1 MDGSTLRSYMKTTDA
16 SGQAVSYAYDT
27 AGRII
32 RVEGRANVGFSEADV
47 IERYTYEK
55 DRLVKIRHHGCDYTF
70 AYDGFG
76 NGTEVAVAGTKIISH
91 SYGEKNG
98 LLTKSIWGNGWE
110 ISYSY
115 DSMDRLTGVTAKK
128 DKTSYPLYTQTYD
141 RQGRLCR
148 YVDKQETGRSCS
160 YGYDLTGR
168 LCEAVF
174 DDGTAYRYTFD
185 ANDCLTKEKH
195 TTSAGSREVTRTYDA
210 DSRETS
216 VACGTAKVEKVFD
229 KLGRLS
235 SIKRNGGKHVTTF
248 TYVTAPDGGATGRVA
263 SIKNGSETITY
274 GYDARGYVTSETKG
288 GKTHRYYYDAKG
300 QLVREEDPV
309 QGKTFLYSYD
319 TGGAMAE
326 IRAYALTD
334 AKDLTDLTYDKKSF
348 ARGGAWTDQMMSV
361 DGRACVYD
369 AVGNLL
375 TDGKRTYIWQM
386 GSQLA
391 KVTGEG
397 LEASYK
403 YDASGI
409 RTSKTVNGVKTEYL
423 TAGSR
428 ILAEKK
434 NGTWQHYLYD
444 GDGQLTA
451 MTYKGKDYYF
461 VRDNLRVITSL
472 VDSDGKTVVNYS
484 YNSWG
489 KLLGIT
495 GSMAESLGEDN
506 PYRYKGYYYDEETGM
521 YYLKSRYYDPEICRF
536 NSADAATVM
545 IDLPMS
551 LADKNLYA
559 YCDNDPVNKKDESGE
574 LSEYVAM
581 GIIGA
586 VSNVGLSYLTAQF
599 LGQDY
604 GWKNVL
610 EDAVSGALGAI
621 PVLSMFFKEEE
632 TIKKA
637 RTVLTGIKALWFYM
651 EGRKAGYSTE
661 KSILYSGATLLLE
674 TPDFSGMETPK
685 VKEDLLKKLGL
696 NVAYDVGFSFTRT
709 GVNAAFDV
717 PSGSKTSK
725 KSRAQSSSKVTPPA
739 NSGYK
744 KGKVPIMPIESPIE
758 YIINRSHL

>member
-1 MDGSTLRSYMKTTDA
+1 MK
-16 SGQAVSYAYDT
+16 
-27 AGRII
+27 
-32 RVEGRANVGFSEADV
+32 
-47 IERYTYEK
+47 
-55 DRLVKIRHHGCDYTF
+55 
-70 AYDGFG
+70 
-76 NGTEVAVAGTKIISH
+76 
-91 SYGEKNG
+91 KNG

-115 DSMDRLTGVTAKK
+115 DNMDRLTGVTAKK

-545 IDLPMS
+545 IDSPMS

-559 YCDNDPVNKKDESGE
+559 YCDNDPVNKKDESGA
-574 LSEYVAM
+574 LPQFVAM
-581 GIIGA
+581 GVIGA
-586 VSNVGLSYLTAQF
+586 VTNVGLSFIIAKG

-604 GWKNVL
+604 GWKNVV
-610 EDAVSGALGAI
+610 EDAVMGALCAI
-621 PVLSMFFKEEE
+621 PAISMIASSEKRLKRAGQIITAGKVGWSFISGYFK
-632 TIKKA
+632 
-637 RTVLTGIKALWFYM
+637 
-651 EGRKAGYSTE
+651 GYSLE
-661 KSILYSGATLLLE
+661 KTALYAGVNLWLE
-674 TPDFSGMETPK
+674 TPNFSGIENPVK
-685 VKEDLLKKLGL
+685 VGSLLRQLGRNL
-696 NVAYDVGFSFTRT
+696 MYEIGFSSLRT
-709 GVNAAFDV
+709 GVNAGFDM
-717 PSGSKTSK
+717 PSSKNSSK
-725 KSRAQSSSKVTPPA
+725 KSSSKSSSKWTPPV
-739 NSGYK
+739 NSGLK
-744 KGKVPIMPIESPIE
+744 NGIIPIESPTE
-758 YIINRSHL
+758 AVLNMSHLKKKS